1 MSEERVVKQLWKSF
15 AALAALTQA
24 RSYMACMIDA
34 SKSLPNP
41 EYVGL
46 WHGFVASYTRPFSS
60 STRGRGL
67 GSISTKIVPENF
79 SKEHEFLMS
88 ARNVLVSHTDPD
100 HLAADGLPSN
110 RVLISVKDG
119 VVTPEPNFIVPR
131 EDVIPRFYLLVDASL
146 KLLRE
151 LIEDQKSIL
160 PEIEKLKDGR
170 YYFDLGAE
178 DSKERWRPISD

>member
-1 MSEERVVKQLWKSF
+1 MRVLRGARCGNSARRDLRGGHRAIGVPTSIARKWVVTMSEERVVKQLWKSF

-110 RVLISVKDG
+110 RVLISVKD
-119 VVTPEPNFIVPR
+119 
-131 EDVIPRFYLLVDASL
+131 LSL
-146 KLLRE
+146 
-151 LIEDQKSIL
+151 IHI
-160 PEIEKLKDGR
+160 
-170 YYFDLGAE
+170 
-178 DSKERWRPISD
+178 